1 MAFPRPIPISTD
13 PLLPPPPLP
22 FFSLF
27 RNRYYFF
34 SFINIFNMDGRYPS
48 QMSQMGAGSGS
59 GDRGERRRAAPPW
72 HSPAPSPSPPTPSFP
87 PPPFHSFPYLGI
99 AIISFRLLIYSTW
112 MVDIHPRCRRWGRAA
127 EAATEESGGAQP
139 RHGIPPPHPHLH
151 RPPPSPPPPSI
162 LFPI

>member
-72 HSPAPSPSPPTPSFP
+72 HSPATSPSPPTPSTRQPQPVWEATAEEFDAA
-87 PPPFHSFPYLGI
+87 LDAAG
-99 AIISFRLLIYSTW
+99 
-112 MVDIHPRCRRWGRAA
+112 RWFDRQRAEIDSA
-127 EAATEESGGAQP
+127 
-139 RHGIPPPHPHLH
+139 
-151 RPPPSPPPPSI
+151 
-162 LFPI
+162 